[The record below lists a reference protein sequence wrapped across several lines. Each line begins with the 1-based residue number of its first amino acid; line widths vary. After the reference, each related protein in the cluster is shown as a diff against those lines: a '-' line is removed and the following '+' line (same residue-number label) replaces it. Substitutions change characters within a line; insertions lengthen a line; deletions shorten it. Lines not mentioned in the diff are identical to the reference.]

1 MFESYCKIDKEECG
15 YKVSLAGIYII
26 IVLLIAFILRLFAC
40 VTTPVINPDGAL
52 YIHQARAIHYGQWQS
67 LTSCG
72 LSYLSVYPILIAIV
86 YYPVQD
92 WIISARII
100 SCFFSIGMLIP
111 LWLIARHFFE
121 ERISALLTLIFAVT
135 PMFVSSSAD
144 IIRDPIAWF
153 FLILGM
159 YFFTA
164 RTARSDI
171 VLLPLACVAYIMAVW
186 SRVES
191 LLFPIIS
198 VMYLGYVEEEKIK
211 KIIMFMSPILIGGFM
226 ILSIGILS
234 GVSVSKLHRI
244 SEVPEKITGPVAQYK
259 ELRNELKDLSSEYRN
274 ERLGFFLSEA
284 RRSIWL
290 IAVGTLINRMLEAF
304 FYPFF
309 LICIVGIMGLRE
321 KLEEDPFL
329 IYFVMLILSA
339 LLLLYLHTLHKW
351 IAENRFF
358 AIMIFPSM
366 IFSGFGLEKILNLLD
381 LRFPDKDMQ
390 IFVIV
395 ALLLITTTLPK
406 NLVIRDGDKMVFR
419 EIGEYL
425 SEIVK
430 PDKEILISA
439 TANTQ
444 RWVSFYANLN
454 YNGAPCPEALPE
466 YCWEFFPDDYDG
478 FMSNLRKNNIGYFL
492 WVEKHWSKQRFDL
505 FKSSY
510 QKDLKLLK
518 SWQHKDTGDM
528 ILFKVIR

>member
-15 YKVSLAGIYII
+15 YEVPLSGVYII
-26 IVLLIAFILRLFAC
+26 IILLIAFILRLFAC
-40 VTTPVINPDGAL
+40 ITTPVINPDGAL

-72 LSYLSVYPILIAIV
+72 LSYLSVYPILIAII

-100 SCFFSIGMLIP
+100 SCIFSIGMLIP
-111 LWLIARHFFE
+111 LWLTARHFFE

-164 RTARSDI
+164 RTERSDI
-171 VLLPLACVAYIMAVW
+171 VLLPLACLSYIMAVW
-186 SRVES
+186 ARIES
-191 LLFPIIS
+191 LMFPIIS
-198 VMYLGYVEEEKIK
+198 VIYLGYIEEEKIK
-211 KIIMFMSPILIGGFM
+211 KIIMFISPLLIGGVM

-234 GVSVSKLHRI
+234 GMSVSKLHRI

-259 ELRNELKDLSSEYRN
+259 ELRNELKDLSSEHRN
-274 ERLGFFLSEA
+274 KRLGFFLREA
-284 RRSIWL
+284 RSNIWL

-309 LICIVGIMGLRE
+309 FIFIVGIIGLRE

-358 AIMIFPSM
+358 VIMIFPSM
-366 IFSGFGLEKILNLLD
+366 IFTGFGLEKMLNLLD

-390 IFVIV
+390 IFVVV

-406 NLVIRDGDKMVFR
+406 NLVIRDGDKIVFK
-419 EIGEYL
+419 EIGEYM
-425 SEIVK
+425 SEQVRS
-430 PDKEILISA
+430 DKEILISA
-439 TANTQ
+439 SEHTQ
-444 RWVSFYANLN
+444 RWISFYANLN
-454 YNGAPCPEALPE
+454 YNGASCPEALSE
-466 YCWEFFPDDYDG
+466 YCWEFFPDDYYG
-478 FMSNLRKNNIGYFL
+478 FMSHLRKKNISYFL
-492 WVEKHWSKQRFDL
+492 WVEKHWAKQRFDL
-505 FKSSY
+505 FRSSY
-510 QKDLKLLK
+510 RKDLKQLTG
-518 SWQHKDTGDM
+518 WQHKDTGKM